1 LNTPNFTWI
10 DSLLS
15 TTTINRL
22 KPSSREHTSWLIHPI
37 SSNQYKEI
45 ARYDST
51 KQQFILNDHENSFYT
66 INSNTGQLTLINT
79 NNTNLLYTEI
89 SMHSESGLSKG
100 DDILH
105 DIYRFIHLLTTSSK

>member
-1 LNTPNFTWI
+1 MI

-15 TTTINRL
+15 IVSINQL
-22 KPSSREHTSWLIHPI
+22 KSSSREYTTWLIHPI

-45 ARYDST
+45 GRYDST
-51 KQQFILNDHENSFYT
+51 KQQFILNHNENFFYT

-89 SMHSESGLSKG
+89 IMHSESGLSKG
-100 DDILH
+100 DHILH
-105 DIYRFIHLLTTSSK
+105 DIYRFIRLLTTSSKSFYC